1 MISLL
6 MDPQLQETLA
16 TFSCPSPIETS
27 PISPGQRCRRTVN
40 HWRWVGGNHPVWLGT
55 WLGTLFVSPGVTLSQ
70 CNPNFLGISKWV
82 ILGIVQW
89 LGYFLEFWTAKVC
102 NQRCQH
108 MNPKYVF
115 NKSSESASP
124 AHTFPG
130 EMGPL
135 WCAWMP
141 HQSLGSSTRHL
152 PARTCSLWR
161 SGDLLP
167 CRGIGFQ
174 DSVEPAWWFILWF
187 ASGL

>member
-124 AHTFPG
+124 AKQRFRAT
-130 EMGPL
+130 
-135 WCAWMP
+135 
-141 HQSLGSSTRHL
+141 
-152 PARTCSLWR
+152 
-161 SGDLLP
+161 P
-167 CRGIGFQ
+167 CRWDTSSFSWPAHQCWMWDHFLCQGRVKGP
-174 DSVEPAWWFILWF
+174 SVQKPPSKLKAT
-187 ASGL
+187 A